1 MSTWRYPAVKTVL
14 LIVNLVVL
22 ILPVGGLVFFRIY
35 ENKLVQETEVEL
47 ISQAALIG
55 ALLKERIVRT
65 VPDPDT
71 HGIPVRTAPLS
82 SDFASVR
89 RPDGRNTSTAL
100 SRKQA
105 DDAYYTPQRPLVE
118 LASTPVLPTRPDGR
132 KPEAPPEPN
141 LMTIGEEI
149 SRIFLE
155 AQKTT
160 LAGLRLLDHRGIVI
174 AGRNEI
180 GLSFAHV
187 EEVKA
192 GLSGAYASVLRQR
205 ISDATPPI
213 ASVSRASFIR
223 LFVTYPVIH
232 EGRIWGVVY
241 MSRTPNNILKDM
253 YAERDRMILA
263 GLTILVLT
271 IALGLFT
278 SWTISRPI
286 HELIRRAKRTA
297 AADGQA
303 LQPLERPGTK
313 ELALLSRSFSDMA
326 NSLQQRSAYI
336 RDFANRISHEF
347 KTPLTSIRG
356 SAELL
361 GEHRDTMSEEERS
374 KFINNILADTDR
386 LRQLTNRLLEL
397 ARADNLVPAEAPV
410 EIRPILERV
419 EAQHESPTCKIR
431 ISGKDAVKAQIAG
444 DNLES
449 VLSNLVVNAAQNG
462 ATEVE
467 IALDQDEE
475 HAILTVTDNGNGIS
489 QPNRDKIF
497 DAFFTTR
504 REEGGT
510 GLGLRIVRSILEA
523 HGGSIRLDG
532 QRPETQFVLTLPA
545 V

>member
-55 ALLKERIVRT
+55 ALMKERIAKA
-65 VPDPDT
+65 VPEPDT
-71 HGIPVRTAPLS
+71 HGIPMTAPP
-82 SDFASVR
+82 R
-89 RPDGRNTSTAL
+89 KKEQGRF
-100 SRKQA
+100 
-105 DDAYYTPQRPLVE
+105 TPQRPRVE
-118 LASTPVLPTRPDGR
+118 LAENPVLPTRPDGATPDR
-132 KPEAPPEPN
+132 PPEPA
-141 LMTIGEEI
+141 LLLAGEEI
-149 SRIFLE
+149 SRIFQE
-155 AQKTT
+155 AQRTT
-160 LAGLRLLDHRGIVI
+160 LAGLRLLDHRGTAI
-174 AGRNEI
+174 AGSNENEI

-187 EEVKA
+187 KEVRE
-192 GLSGAYASVLRQR
+192 GLSGRYTSVIRQR

-213 ASVSRASFIR
+213 ASISRASFIR
-223 LFVTYPVIH
+223 LFVAYPVIH
-232 EGRIWGVVY
+232 ESATGGSSRVWGVVY
-241 MSRTPNNILKDM
+241 LSRTPNNILKDM
-253 YAERDRMILA
+253 YAERDRMIIA

-397 ARADNLVPAEAPV
+397 ARADNLVPTDAPTDV
-410 EIRPILERV
+410 RPVLERV
-419 EAQHESPTCKIR
+419 VAQHESPTCKIR
-431 ISGKDAVKAQIAG
+431 IEGKDDVKAQIAG

-462 ATEVE
+462 ASEVE
-467 IALDQDEE
+467 IALDQDDRNTV
-475 HAILTVTDNGNGIS
+475 LTVTDNGNGIS
-489 QPNRDKIF
+489 DPNKDKIF

-532 QRPETQFVLTLPA
+532 GRPETRFVLTLPA